1 MLQVMHKV
9 PTRRFDS
16 GMELLPP
23 GTTPQSSSQG
33 LVGLSPVLAVQ
44 LLFLRLLHLFLRG
57 FIPILVLGLG
67 RLQQMQQTF
76 CSVTLINAAALP
88 EKQ

>member
-1 MLQVMHKV
+1 MAGTQVAQLCVVTRTVLMLKHVAGDAKV

-33 LVGLSPVLAVQ
+33 LVGLSPILAV
-44 LLFLRLLHLFLRG
+44 
-57 FIPILVLGLG
+57 
-67 RLQQMQQTF
+67 
-76 CSVTLINAAALP
+76 
-88 EKQ
+88 